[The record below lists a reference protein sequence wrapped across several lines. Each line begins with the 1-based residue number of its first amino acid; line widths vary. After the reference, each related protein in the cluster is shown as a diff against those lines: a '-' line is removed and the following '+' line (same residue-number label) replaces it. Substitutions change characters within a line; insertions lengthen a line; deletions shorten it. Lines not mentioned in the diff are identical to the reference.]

1 MTDHIA
7 AIDDVPEA
15 DLAEQSAPAY
25 LEDDESAPEFPPTTA
40 DREAAEADVIEQ
52 TLEVPLDDDYAEE
65 SDSEY

>member
-25 LEDDESAPEFPPTTA
+25 REDEESAPELPSTAA

-52 TLEVPLDDDYAEE
+52 ALEVPLDDDYVEE